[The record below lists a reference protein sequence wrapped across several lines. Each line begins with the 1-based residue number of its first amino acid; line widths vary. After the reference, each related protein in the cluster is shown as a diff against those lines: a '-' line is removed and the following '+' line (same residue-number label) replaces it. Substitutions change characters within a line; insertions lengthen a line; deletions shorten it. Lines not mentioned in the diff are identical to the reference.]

1 MAPWGPQGVAPT
13 HSSNTPNLGREFQR
27 PREIG
32 GFCFILRRIWW
43 WTGRLGVLRFVGS
56 QRVGHDWATELNWTE
71 GTFTTS
77 PGEIIA
83 SFSRWDD
90 GRISRRPRLFGGW
103 SARGAMR
110 RLGSSFAL
118 VSLPAAA
125 QPPSFPGTEP
135 PVTSSYT
142 ACEQGGREK
151 VGSIQV
157 SFLSLPVFPSLGAA
171 RSTLALLSLLAPVSF
186 HISSRERSI
195 SQNETQAPTDNCK
208 WVTFGWGWGW
218 GKDGKWSRWEEARH
232 FL

>member
-1 MAPWGPQGVAPT
+1 
-13 HSSNTPNLGREFQR
+13 
-27 PREIG
+27 
-32 GFCFILRRIWW
+32 
-43 WTGRLGVLRFVGS
+43 
-56 QRVGHDWATELNWTE
+56 
-71 GTFTTS
+71 
-77 PGEIIA
+77 
-83 SFSRWDD
+83 
-90 GRISRRPRLFGGW
+90 
-103 SARGAMR
+103 MR

-186 HISSRERSI
+186 HISSRERSV
-195 SQNETQAPTDNCK
+195 SQNETQAPQTIANELLLGGDGDGGRMVNGAGGK
-208 WVTFGWGWGW
+208 KRDTF
-218 GKDGKWSRWEEARH
+218 SRCGEIYTMIVS
-232 FL
+232 